1 MLLHAYIKGRVQG
14 VGFRYWV
21 HTQAKKLGVTGWV
34 RNLKD
39 GRVEVEAAGTDD
51 QLFELEQI
59 LWKGPTLSR
68 VDDVKVTRTESE
80 RTFADFSITH

>member
-1 MLLHAYIKGRVQG
+1 MLLHAFIKGRVQG

-51 QLFELEQI
+51 QLFELEQL

-68 VDDVKVTRTESE
+68 VDDVKVTRTESD
-80 RTFADFSITH
+80 RTFPDFSITH